1 MRPPAARAAA
11 VCAGG
16 QNNAKT
22 NLRYSEPGPGRQNAP
37 MSAYDVAV
45 IGGGLVGTATAYELA
60 RRGAKALL
68 FDAGDDGRATDAG
81 AGILSPETSKRDDG
95 AWNALMHAA
104 GAHYDALLTELDE
117 ETGWTRCGI
126 LQLATRETDVPAWE
140 GVVERAVGGREI
152 SPDDARRMVPV
163 LGPIVRAMHHPGAA
177 RIDGR
182 EICRALRTAAEKQG
196 VEIRAERVEDVTA
209 LEVEAVVIAGGAW
222 SGRIAESLSAPL
234 PIVPLRGQILH
245 LGTGELDT
253 EPWPIVQPVFGYYMV
268 PWEDARVAVGA
279 TVEDVGFTPAVT
291 AGGVHEVLRETLRVM
306 PGLAPATLR
315 EVRVGLRPVSVD
327 DRPIIGALPGKR
339 SGPRV
344 FVCTGHGANGLLQGP
359 VSGACVADLVVGREP
374 VLDLGPF
381 SPTRFA

>member
-1 MRPPAARAAA
+1 MQFDA
-11 VCAGG
+11 
-16 QNNAKT
+16 
-22 NLRYSEPGPGRQNAP
+22 
-37 MSAYDVAV
+37 AV

-60 RRGAKALL
+60 RRGAKTVL

-81 AGILSPETSKRDDG
+81 AGILSPETSQRDDP
-95 AWNALMHAA
+95 AWGALMQAA
-104 GAHYDALLTELDE
+104 GAHYDTLVAELDE

-140 GVVERAVGGREI
+140 WVAERATGGREI

-163 LGPIVRAMHHPGAA
+163 LGPVVRALHHPAAA

-182 EICRALRTAAEKQG
+182 EVCRVLRNAAEKAG
-196 VEIRAERVEDVTA
+196 VEIRDERVEDPATIDA
-209 LEVEAVVIAGGAW
+209 ESVVIAGGAW
-222 SGRIAESLSAPL
+222 SGLIAEALGVAL
-234 PIVPLRGQILH
+234 PVVPLRGQILH

-253 EPWPIVQPVFGYYMV
+253 APWPIVQPVFGYYMV
-268 PWEDARVAVGA
+268 PWEDARVAIGA

-291 AGGVHEVLRETLRVM
+291 AGGVYEVLRESLRVM
-306 PGLAPATLR
+306 PGLASATLR

-327 DRPIIGALPGKR
+327 DFPIIGALHGTR

-359 VSGACVADLVVGREP
+359 VSGACVADLVVEREP
-374 VLDLGPF
+374 VLDLAPF
-381 SPTRFA
+381 SPTRFS